1 MTSRNDI
8 GGSKPELVAL
18 VDAWGG
24 DPARWPE
31 DVRGRIERI
40 TVAEPAAQAL
50 LAEARA
56 LDRLIEH
63 GREAPAVLSPKRRL
77 ALADR
82 IVATAVAEMQDTG
95 DNVVALRSRA
105 AARPSPRMQ
114 VPTRGQWRAAAV
126 MAAGLV
132 LGIYLG
138 GSISLAPVLQ
148 EIADAIGIAAEFEP
162 TVVAAGDDSG
172 DEDTL

>member
-1 MTSRNDI
+1 MTSRKDI
-8 GGSKPELVAL
+8 GGSKSELVRL

-31 DVRGRIERI
+31 DVRDRIERI
-40 TVAEPAAQAL
+40 TAGEPAAAQAL

-56 LDRLIEH
+56 LDRLIDH

-82 IVATAVAEMQDTG
+82 IVATAVAEVQDTG
-95 DNVVALRSRA
+95 DNVVMFRSRA
-105 AARPSPRMQ
+105 VVRPAM
-114 VPTRGQWRAAAV
+114 VTRGQWRAAVV

-148 EIADAIGIAAEFEP
+148 EIADAIGIAADFEP